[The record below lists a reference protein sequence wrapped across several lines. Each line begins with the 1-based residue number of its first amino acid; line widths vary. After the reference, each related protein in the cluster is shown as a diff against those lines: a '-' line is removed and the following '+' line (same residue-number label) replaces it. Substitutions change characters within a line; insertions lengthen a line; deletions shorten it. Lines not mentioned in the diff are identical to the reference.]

1 MIHVHIL
8 INAFIIIIL
17 LHLLI
22 SNLTNSNDN
31 SSSEELLFKRN
42 KIEKY
47 ENKSLEFLENL
58 ELDRDSLTPSNSS
71 ISHQQVGEEDI
82 PDLTF
87 KNMEK
92 MSNLNRKEQKQN
104 LPNTITPANTYDKMD
119 SLNVPNFESNVLNFN
134 KFYKIN
140 DNSYASLRDSKKID
154 DVKTKNIRT
163 NYINSVSTPQN
174 SVSVSPR
181 PFNSIDTGKIASRP
195 SRGIHDRW
203 EYVNDLPMNG
213 GMFGSIVGLDSTE
226 SLYSSFDGSGVSFKK
241 CAEEVFE
248 RIPHNDLRKPVV
260 YN

>member
-1 MIHVHIL
+1 MIHTHIL
-8 INAFIIIIL
+8 INALIIIIL

-31 SSSEELLFKRN
+31 SSNEELLFKRN

-58 ELDRDSLTPSNSS
+58 QPDSDSKSKSSSNVSN
-71 ISHQQVGEEDI
+71 QQIKEKI
-82 PDLTF
+82 PELTF
-87 KNMEK
+87 KNMESIRNK
-92 MSNLNRKEQKQN
+92 KN

-119 SLNVPNFESNVLNFN
+119 SLNVPNFESNVLDFN

-140 DNSYASLRDSKKID
+140 RNHDEVKPKSKS
-154 DVKTKNIRT
+154 VRN
-163 NYINSVSTPQN
+163 NYINQVSTPQN

-181 PFNSIDTGKIASRP
+181 PFNSVDSGKIASRP
-195 SRGIHDRW
+195 SRGLPDRW

-241 CAEEVFE
+241 CAEEVVA
-248 RIPHNDLRKPVV
+248 RIPHNDLRKPIV

>member
-1 MIHVHIL
+1 MIHSHIL

-31 SSSEELLFKRN
+31 SSSKELLFKRN

-47 ENKSLEFLENL
+47 ENKSLVFLENL
-58 ELDRDSLTPSNSS
+58 EIDRDSLTPSNSS
-71 ISHQQVGEEDI
+71 ITHQQVGEEDI

-119 SLNVPNFESNVLNFN
+119 SLNVPNFESNVLDFN

-140 DNSYASLRDSKKID
+140 RNSDNETKHKSKKINFID
-154 DVKTKNIRT
+154 N
-163 NYINSVSTPQN
+163 NTPQN

-195 SRGIHDRW
+195 SRGLHDRW
-203 EYVNDLPMNG
+203 EYANDLPMNG

-241 CAEEVFE
+241 CAEDVIAK
-248 RIPHNDLRKPVV
+248 IPHNDLRKPIV

>member
-1 MIHVHIL
+1 MIHFHIL
-8 INAFIIIIL
+8 INALIIIIL

-31 SSSEELLFKRN
+31 SSNEELLFKRN

-47 ENKSLEFLENL
+47 ENKNKSLAFLENL
-58 ELDRDSLTPSNSS
+58 D
-71 ISHQQVGEEDI
+71 QVGEDI
-82 PDLTF
+82 PNLTF
-87 KNMEK
+87 KNIEK
-92 MSNLNRKEQKQN
+92 MSNLKKEEKQH
-104 LPNTITPANTYDKMD
+104 LPNTITPANTFDKMD
-119 SLNVPNFESNVLNFN
+119 SLNVPNFESNVLDFN

-140 DNSYASLRDSKKID
+140 SNHDEI
-154 DVKTKNIRT
+154 KTKSVRN
-163 NYINSVSTPQN
+163 NYINKVSTPEN

-181 PFNSIDTGKIASRP
+181 PFNSVDTGKIASRP
-195 SRGIHDRW
+195 SRGLPDRW

-241 CAEEVFE
+241 CAEEVVA
-248 RIPHNDLRKPVV
+248 RIPHNDLRKPIV